1 MRLSRGKQV
10 DREICRYPR
19 IIRMLP
25 SKTIANPLP
34 HSQCLNQVFLSY
46 EDDSRSSSK
55 TPPHS
60 VGYSRCGR
68 FSEDGIPPSQ
78 PIRVHEAIIFRN
90 DSDSTGNM
98 NDFHVAVYNFSERMR
113 YDLREAN
120 HRFSKIATQVAH
132 ACIAQ
137 PKFIKK

>member
-1 MRLSRGKQV
+1 
-10 DREICRYPR
+10 
-19 IIRMLP
+19 
-25 SKTIANPLP
+25 
-34 HSQCLNQVFLSY
+34 
-46 EDDSRSSSK
+46 
-55 TPPHS
+55 
-60 VGYSRCGR
+60 
-68 FSEDGIPPSQ
+68 
-78 PIRVHEAIIFRN
+78 
-90 DSDSTGNM
+90 M